1 MSILWFYIAIVLAC
15 SDMLHGIIWHTFSD
29 FYIIFGEMVYNFV
42 KSPFRTWIVHEV
54 LEAIFHFIL
63 LSLVF
68 QSLTIGILAGAIH
81 FVIDVYHN
89 YYDIKMNSLQHRALH
104 FTIESIF
111 FMAILAL

>member
-15 SDMLHGIIWHTFSD
+15 SDMLHGVIRHTFSD
-29 FYIIFGEMVYNFV
+29 FYIIFGEIVYNLV
-42 KSPFRTWIVHEV
+42 NSPFRTWIVHEV
-54 LEAIFHFIL
+54 LEAIFHFII

-68 QSLTIGILAGAIH
+68 QSLTIGILSGAIH